1 MATPISPV
9 SANASTAKSATAV
22 KGVQASGLSN
32 DEARRR
38 LQKVGPNAMPDT
50 ALHPLRRALEKFW
63 APVPWMLEAAIV
75 LELVLG
81 KYVEAAIIAALLV
94 FNAALG
100 LFQESRAQATLAAL
114 KSRLA
119 LNASVRR
126 DGAWKT
132 VPAAELVPGD
142 LVKLS
147 LGGVVAA
154 DVKLTGGE
162 VLLDQSM
169 LTGESFPIEAGP
181 GIQTF
186 AGALVRRGEAV
197 AEVTA
202 TGTRTKFGRT
212 AELVRTAH
220 VVSSQQ
226 KAVLRVVRNLAAFN
240 GVVIVLLLAYA
251 YFLKM
256 PFAEIV
262 PLVLTAILASIPV
275 ALPATFSLAAA
286 LGARALAKL
295 GVLPTRLSAVDEA
308 GTTDVLCADKTGTL
322 TQNSLTVTT
331 VRPMPGF
338 DEAHV
343 LALAALASSDGGQ
356 DPVDGAIRAAAARKT
371 VSDAPK
377 LVKFIPFDPAKKM
390 SEASA
395 TDSIGATQ
403 RIVKGAFAAIIGLA
417 QKSPTASTAAKE
429 LEGQGFRVMA
439 VAAGPP
445 TALKLAGLI
454 ALSDPP
460 RADST
465 ELVTELHG
473 LGVRTVMVTGD
484 APATAAIVARA
495 VGLDGAVCPPG
506 PIPDSVHPEQFAVYA
521 GVLPEDKYKLVKA
534 FQKGGHTVGMCGD
547 GANDA
552 PALRQ
557 AQIGIAV
564 STATDVA
571 KSAAGM
577 VLTNAGLAGI
587 VAAVKEGR
595 ITFQRIQTYTLNAI
609 IKKIVTVL
617 FLIVGLIMTGAA
629 ILTPLLMVIVM
640 VTGDFLSMSLT
651 TDKVR
656 PSPTPN
662 AWRIGNLTKAGITMG
677 MCLLAFCTGVLAV
690 GKFGMNLR
698 IEALRTLAF
707 VVLVFGS
714 QATIYAI
721 RERRHLW
728 CSRPSLLLAVSSVAD
743 IAIASTLAVGGIA
756 MTPIPALLVG
766 GTLAAAVIFAVL
778 SDLVKVPI
786 FVRLGIAQSPRHRPV
801 NQVTPDSA
809 KKIRIPITEPS
820 AGQPAGAS
828 DLQSDVKAEPKP
840 EAIAELNSTVKAGPT
855 HEAKAKPPTDL
866 TPRIAKRA
874 YELYEEGGR
883 KEGAAVQ
890 NWEKAELEIRNAQVK
905 AEPPRETK
913 AETKPV
919 VKVESTPAANDQL
932 QPVTKTDAQPE
943 TRAAPNA
950 ETLTASQPETRAEAE
965 TGVSPQLV
973 QRVHKLYEKLGR
985 QDIRAV
991 QDWEKAQE
999 ETRKERSAK

>member
-1 MATPISPV
+1 
-9 SANASTAKSATAV
+9 
-22 KGVQASGLSN
+22 
-32 DEARRR
+32 
-38 LQKVGPNAMPDT
+38 MPDT
-50 ALHPLRRALEKFW
+50 ALHPLRRALKKFW

-81 KYVEAAIIAALLV
+81 KYVEGAIIAALLV

-147 LGGVVAA
+147 LGAVVAA

-169 LTGESFPIEAGP
+169 LTGESVPIEAGP
-181 GIQTF
+181 GVQTF

-240 GVVIVLLLAYA
+240 GVVIVMLVAYA

-256 PFAEIV
+256 PLAEIV

-322 TQNSLTVTT
+322 TQNALTVTT

-343 LALAALASSDGGQ
+343 LGLAALASSDGGQ

-377 LVKFIPFDPAKKM
+377 LVKFVPFDPAKKM

-395 TDSIGATQ
+395 IDATGGTQ

-429 LEGQGFRVMA
+429 LESQGFRVMA

-465 ELVTELHG
+465 ELVTELRD

-577 VLTNAGLAGI
+577 VLTEAGLAGI

-595 ITFQRIQTYTLNAI
+595 ITFQRIQTYALNTI

-617 FLIVGLIMTGAA
+617 FLIVGLIMTGDA

-651 TDKVR
+651 TDNVR

-662 AWRIGNLTKAGITMG
+662 AWRIGSLTIAGVIMG
-677 MCLLAFCTGVLAV
+677 ACLLAFCAGVLAV
-690 GKFGMNLR
+690 GKFGMNLG

-707 VVLVFGS
+707 LVLVFGS

-721 RERRHLW
+721 RERGHLW
-728 CSRPSLLLAVSSVAD
+728 GSRPSLLLAVSSVAD
-743 IAIASTLAVGGIA
+743 AAIASTLAIGGIA
-756 MTPIPALLVG
+756 MVRLPAWLVA
-766 GTLAAAVIFAVL
+766 GTLAAAAIFAFIL
-778 SDLVKVPI
+778 DLVKVPV
-786 FVRLGIAQSPRHRPV
+786 FVRLGIAQSSRHRPV
-801 NQVTPDSA
+801 IQVPPKIA
-809 KKIRIPITEPS
+809 KEKGLPIAEPS
-820 AGQPAGAS
+820 AGQPVTS
-828 DLQSDVKAEPKP
+828 DSESEVKAEP
-840 EAIAELNSTVKAGPT
+840 NSESRGKT
-855 HEAKAKPPTDL
+855 PTDL

-874 YELYEEGGR
+874 FELYEEGGR

-890 NWEKAELEIRNAQVK
+890 NWEKAESEIRKDDQAK

-913 AETKPV
+913 AETKTAV
-919 VKVESTPAANDQL
+919 SVEPKPEAKGQL
-932 QPVTKTDAQPE
+932 EPPTKKEPHPE
-943 TRAAPNA
+943 TKAVPNA
-950 ETLTASQPETRAEAE
+950 ETTPEPRPGTLAE
-965 TGVSPQLV
+965 TPSDVSPQLV
-973 QRVHKLYEKLGR
+973 QRVHRLYEELGR
-985 QDIRAV
+985 EDVRAV
-991 QDWEKAQE
+991 QDWEKAQGE
-999 ETRKERSAK
+999 IGNERSAN